1 MYGDG
6 DAVQVEAKFPRI
18 LAQAQFDVLACL
30 HSPPSRRP
38 GPAALSPAPAPVDL
52 DIFLN
57 FVIDGS
63 GTNLNGQ
70 GKNLQ
75 EKRGKAKKM

>member
-1 MYGDG
+1 
-6 DAVQVEAKFPRI
+6 
-18 LAQAQFDVLACL
+18 
-30 HSPPSRRP
+30 
-38 GPAALSPAPAPVDL
+38 LSPAPAPVDL

-57 FVIDGS
+57 FVIDGW